1 MSVWSRIK
9 QSWKPAPIDPP
20 TVDPDLQHLH
30 PLTRSAESIRYSI
43 LRIEWWISKGGVVRE
58 WLRHNARCAVF
69 LGIPAVM
76 VVPIVTFI
84 LFQIVRWTAMLNSIT
99 RHLIL
104 LPMLALVLVLI
115 VAVVKSILR

>member
-9 QSWKPAPIDPP
+9 QYWNPTPIDPP

-58 WLRHNARCAVF
+58 WLRHNTRCAVV
-69 LGIPAVM
+69 LGIPAAL

>member
-1 MSVWSRIK
+1 MSIWNRIK
-9 QSWKPAPIDPP
+9 DSWKPAPITPP

-43 LRIEWWISKGGVVRE
+43 LRVEWWISKGGVVRE
-58 WLRHNARCAVF
+58 WLRHNTRCAVF

-84 LFQIVRWTAMLNSIT
+84 LFQVVRWTAMLNSIT

-104 LPMLALVLVLI
+104 LPMLALVLLLI
-115 VAVVKSILR
+115 VAVVKAVLR